1 MAIYQL
7 DAEHPDLPADQRYW
21 VAESAAVIGRV
32 RLKTD
37 ASVWF
42 GCVLRGDNEW
52 IEIGE
57 RT

>member
-7 DAEHPDLPADQRYW
+7 DGERPDLPADQRYW
-21 VAESAAVIGRV
+21 VAESASVIGRV

-42 GCVLRGDNEW
+42 GCGAAR
-52 IEIGE
+52 
-57 RT
+57 RQ